1 MARTTKQQVLN
12 EHFASEQAELQ
23 ARIHLLEEALS
34 ALIRVATE
42 VFDDLRARPILDLE
56 GQAAI
61 DRWHEALEA
70 LRAAGLKD
78 RPLPGGPREEAPRVT
93 CPQCHSVLRNVAGAP
108 GDRCDWC
115 GHVFEL
121 VCPACGRTLSGQTG
135 EPGDVCLHCQHR
147 F

>member
-1 MARTTKQQVLN
+1 MARTSKQQVLN

-23 ARIHLLEEALS
+23 ARIHLLEEGLS

-42 VFDDLRARPILDLE
+42 VFDGLRARHVLDLE

-61 DRWHEALEA
+61 DHWHEALAA
-70 LRAAGLKD
+70 LRSAGLKD
-78 RPLPGGPREEAPRVT
+78 RPLPGGPREETPSVT
-93 CPQCHSVLRNVAGAP
+93 CPQCRSVLRNIQGAP